1 MMILDFN
8 LARSE
13 TNRAAGALDV
23 YREVGVLALGTDP
36 YALVVLSAEIEDR
49 GDSGYDPLRS
59 AAVATDLGDGT
70 SPVSFSSA
78 VCQQLMAHSWRWC
91 LCRSRNPG
99 RYSQDRRE

>member
-70 SPVSFSSA
+70 SPVSFSSVA
-78 VCQQLMAHSWRWC
+78 CQQLTEQSWRWC
-91 LCRSRNPG
+91 LWRSRRPDRCSAG
-99 RYSQDRRE
+99 RRG